1 MSPSADFFQ
10 FPHPDC
16 PHHNHPVYCNYPRFP
31 RRSVGRKSEQQER
44 KQHEDNRQK
53 YHTILSRSYLYTGKI
68 PEYHRQIHPRHPHL
82 HRMAGNAGTERHHQ
96 KSSHKNAKTK
106 CEYVSFVFLFKDI
119 EKMSRKLYNNRDK
132 KESIA
137 MANGIYIEIKKR
149 ILDAEEGSIFVTSD
163 FTDIATT
170 TTVRKCLGR
179 QVEEKNIRRII
190 DGVYE
195 KPVYSNLLREYVPAN
210 PEKVAYAIARGFH
223 WTIAPCG
230 DVALNKLG
238 LSTQVPVVWSYISD
252 GPYRKFSWD
261 NITLSFKHRANREI
275 SYMSETTTL
284 VVEAL
289 KTLGKD
295 RVDDGIILSLRN
307 RLPREEKKKMLVE
320 ATGVSEWI
328 YTVIRKVCAE

>member
-1 MSPSADFFQ
+1 M
-10 FPHPDC
+10 
-16 PHHNHPVYCNYPRFP
+16 
-31 RRSVGRKSEQQER
+31 
-44 KQHEDNRQK
+44 
-53 YHTILSRSYLYTGKI
+53 T
-68 PEYHRQIHPRHPHL
+68 
-82 HRMAGNAGTERHHQ
+82 
-96 KSSHKNAKTK
+96 SHKHFAW
-106 CEYVSFVFLFKDI
+106 
-119 EKMSRKLYNNRDK
+119 
-132 KESIA
+132 
-137 MANGIYIEIKKR
+137 
-149 ILDAEEGSIFVTSD
+149 
-163 FTDIATT
+163 
-170 TTVRKCLGR
+170 
-179 QVEEKNIRRII
+179 VEEKNIRRII

-195 KPVYSNLLREYVPAN
+195 KPVYSNLLKEYVPAN
-210 PEKVAYAIARGFH
+210 PEKVAYAIARSFR

-238 LSTQVPVVWSYISD
+238 LSTQVPVVWSYIND

-275 SYMSETTTL
+275 SFMSETTTL

-307 RLPREEKKKMLVE
+307 RLPKEEKKKMLEE

>member
-1 MSPSADFFQ
+1 
-10 FPHPDC
+10 
-16 PHHNHPVYCNYPRFP
+16 
-31 RRSVGRKSEQQER
+31 
-44 KQHEDNRQK
+44 
-53 YHTILSRSYLYTGKI
+53 
-68 PEYHRQIHPRHPHL
+68 
-82 HRMAGNAGTERHHQ
+82 MA
-96 KSSHKNAKTK
+96 S
-106 CEYVSFVFLFKDI
+106 
-119 EKMSRKLYNNRDK
+119 
-132 KESIA
+132 
-137 MANGIYIEIKKR
+137 GIYTEIKKR
-149 ILDAEEGSIFVTSD
+149 IELDEPGTVFLTSD

-190 DGVYE
+190 AGVYE
-195 KPVYSNLLREYVPAN
+195 KPVYSELLKEYIPAN
-210 PEKVAYAIARGFH
+210 PDAVAYAIARSFH

-275 SYMSETTTL
+275 SFMSETTTL

-289 KTLGKD
+289 KTLGKE
-295 RVDDGIILSLRN
+295 RIDDDIIVSLRN
-307 RLPREEKKKMLVE
+307 RLPEEAKKKMLKE

-328 YTVIRKVCAE
+328 YTVIKKVCAE

>member
-1 MSPSADFFQ
+1 MPKLNVNKLALFFYLNALKKC
-10 FPHPDC
+10 HE
-16 PHHNHPVYCNYPRFP
+16 NYIII
-31 RRSVGRKSEQQER
+31 V
-44 KQHEDNRQK
+44 
-53 YHTILSRSYLYTGKI
+53 T
-68 PEYHRQIHPRHPHL
+68 
-82 HRMAGNAGTERHHQ
+82 
-96 KSSHKNAKTK
+96 
-106 CEYVSFVFLFKDI
+106 
-119 EKMSRKLYNNRDK
+119 K

-163 FTDIATT
+163 FIDIATT

-195 KPVYSNLLREYVPAN
+195 KPVYSNLLKEYVPAN
-210 PEKVAYAIARGFH
+210 PERVAYAIARSFH

-261 NITLSFKHRANREI
+261 NIALSFKHRANREI
-275 SYMSETTTL
+275 SFMSETTTL

-289 KTLGKD
+289 KTLGKERID
-295 RVDDGIILSLRN
+295 ESIILNLKN
-307 RLPREEKKKMLVE
+307 RLPEAEKKKMLEE

-328 YTVIRKVCAE
+328 YAVIRKVCAE

>member
-1 MSPSADFFQ
+1 MRTIDENIIQSYQ
-10 FPHPDC
+10 
-16 PHHNHPVYCNYPRFP
+16 NHIYIQE
-31 RRSVGRKSEQQER
+31 KSQNTIDKYIRDIRTFTAWLETQEQ
-44 KQHEDNRQK
+44 KD
-53 YHTILSRSYLYTGKI
+53 I
-68 PEYHRQIHPRHPHL
+68 
-82 HRMAGNAGTERHHQ
+82 
-96 KSSHKNAKTK
+96 TK
-106 CEYVSFVFLFKDI
+106 KVHIKMPKLNVNMLALVFLFKDI
-119 EKMSRKLYNNRDK
+119 EKMSRKLYNNRDKK